1 MLTDTF
7 VRQVKHKGSEI
18 GERYADGGGMYLR
31 VKAAG
36 KYWRMDYR
44 FNGKA
49 KTLALGV
56 YPAVSLA
63 KARQRRDKARELL
76 ADNVDPGLAK
86 RAEKLS
92 RAVEAANTFEAL
104 AREFHATKASSWS
117 ASYSERWL
125 RIMDKDLFPYIGK
138 LPIATIQA
146 RDLLHA
152 LKRAEGRGV
161 IETAHT
167 LRQCAGQVFRYG
179 VQTGRCASNPAPD
192 LHGALRPVIT
202 KSMAAVLEPQ
212 KVGELMRAIY
222 GYSGQPITR
231 AALLLS
237 ALLFQ
242 RPGNIRAMEW
252 AWIDLEKAMLTIP
265 AQDMKRRLHEKRNG
279 RPHFVPL
286 AKQALQTLEE
296 IAPLTGHGRYVFP
309 SIRTGERPMSE
320 NTVNAA
326 LRRLGY
332 TNDEMTAHGFRAMAR
347 TVMAEQLHGIS
358 PDVIEAQLA
367 HGKSGPLG
375 TAYDRAEF
383 MDKRKEMMQRWA
395 DYLGQLAGNAQVRT
409 LRAA

>member
-1 MLTDTF
+1 MPLTDTF
-7 VRQVKHKGSEI
+7 VRQAKHKGSAI

-31 VKAAG
+31 IKAAG

-44 FNGKA
+44 FHGKP

-56 YPAVSLA
+56 YPAVSLL

-76 ADNVDPGLAK
+76 ADGVDPSAAK
-86 RAEKLS
+86 RAEKLCN
-92 RAVEAANTFEAL
+92 AAEAANSFEAL
-104 AREFHATKASSWS
+104 AREFHGAKKSSWS

-125 RIMDKDLFPYIGK
+125 RIMEKDLFPYLGK
-138 LPIATIQA
+138 QPIATIHA
-146 RDLLHA
+146 KDLLHA
-152 LKRAEGRGV
+152 LKRVEGRGV

-179 VQTGRCASNPAPD
+179 VQTGRCENNPAPD
-192 LHGALRPVIT
+192 LHGALRPVVT
-202 KSMAAVLEPQ
+202 KSMAAVLEPK
-212 KVGELMRAIY
+212 KVGELMRAID

-237 ALLFQ
+237 AYLFQ

-252 AWIDLEKAMLTIP
+252 AWIDLQKAMLTIP
-265 AQDMKRRLHEKRNG
+265 AQSMKRTLRQKING

-286 AKQALQTLEE
+286 STQALHVLEE
-296 IAPLTGHGRYVFP
+296 VRPLTGEGTFVFP
-309 SIRTGERPMSE
+309 GIRTGARPMSE

-326 LRRLGY
+326 LRRLGF
-332 TNDEMTAHGFRAMAR
+332 TNEEMTAHGFRAMAR
-347 TVMAEQLHGIS
+347 TVMAEQLHGVE

-375 TAYDRAEF
+375 AAYDRAEF
-383 MDKRKEMMQRWA
+383 MEKRKTMMQRWA
-395 DYLGQLAGNAQVRT
+395 DWT
-409 LRAA
+409 T